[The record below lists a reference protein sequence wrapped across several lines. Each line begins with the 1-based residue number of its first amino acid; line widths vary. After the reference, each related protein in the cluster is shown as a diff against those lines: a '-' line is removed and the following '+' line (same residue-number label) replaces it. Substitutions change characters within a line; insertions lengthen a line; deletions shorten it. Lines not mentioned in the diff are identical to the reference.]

1 MHLSSH
7 MTLWTKFRERQK
19 SKRYKHFDRPCSLSS
34 QAVNNYVC
42 SPSKVAQHPFYPF
55 IHKQIRFKKVRRHG
69 TKIDET
75 TLKTRDIYFCSHWD
89 RCVFQRYSFLLSQK
103 YESFVK
109 ENNLNTVTIAYRSLG
124 KSNIH
129 FANSAFNYITSTDR
143 CFIFITDFSSF
154 FDTLNHQLL
163 KTSLKRI
170 WKENNSKNTSL
181 PDDLYTIYKHIT
193 KFSYIEKSDID
204 KIIDEENPTNAKCR
218 YYLEN
223 LSFNSFKAHVK
234 KNTNTFGIPQGSPI
248 SAVLSNIYMADFDI
262 GLNKIV
268 SERWHGKYMRYS
280 DDILIAIPLTESD
293 NINNIKSEISQ
304 YFTLN
309 AHVAKINSKKTH
321 SLIYYDQKFTDL
333 CTQKRTHLDYLGFI
347 FDGKS
352 KRIRQRSIG
361 KYFYRSRRK
370 AINTGRQIERKGRRI
385 FPRNLYDVYSTCAPS
400 GRKNNL
406 NNSQPRGKSNFLS
419 YLRKAK
425 QANILLFDSCS
436 EHLLK
441 QHKQRILKYIKE
453 GKLIERRKKSN
464 NQST

>member
-1 MHLSSH
+1 M
-7 MTLWTKFRERQK
+7 
-19 SKRYKHFDRPCSLSS
+19 
-34 QAVNNYVC
+34 
-42 SPSKVAQHPFYPF
+42 
-55 IHKQIRFKKVRRHG
+55 
-69 TKIDET
+69 
-75 TLKTRDIYFCSHWD
+75 
-89 RCVFQRYSFLLSQK
+89 
-103 YESFVK
+103 
-109 ENNLNTVTIAYRSLG
+109 G